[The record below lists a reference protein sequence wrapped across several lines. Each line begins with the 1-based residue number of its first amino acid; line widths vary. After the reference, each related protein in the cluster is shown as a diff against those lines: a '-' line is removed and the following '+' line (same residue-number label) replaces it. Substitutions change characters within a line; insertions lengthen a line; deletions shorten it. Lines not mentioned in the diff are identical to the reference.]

1 MCGTVSQVTA
11 WLAAG
16 VLFLMFVLNIL
27 LTIAFCCRCARR
39 TEGPE
44 YSTFHDA
51 AAVRRSKNNPFTNY
65 GTTKTAGEPA
75 TKPVN
80 PFNDS

>member
-1 MCGTVSQVTA
+1 MTA

-16 VLFLMFVLNIL
+16 VLFLMFVLYIL
-27 LTIAFCCRCARR
+27 LTITFCCRRALR

-44 YSTFHDA
+44 YSSFHDA
-51 AAVRRSKNNPFTNY
+51 AAVRRSKKNPFTNY
-65 GTTKTAGEPA
+65 GTTETAGEPA
-75 TKPVN
+75 TKSAN